1 MRRVVLLSGA
11 RRVGKTTIIYQLI
24 ENLLGAG
31 TPPNSILYVSFDHP
45 VLKFCTIGELLELY
59 QETIAL
65 EDERLHLFFD
75 EVQYTADWDKWVKI
89 LYDQHPHYQI
99 TATGSASPILA
110 AKATESG
117 VGRWVSLRVP
127 TLSFYEYVDL
137 KQLKE
142 TPQLTGVTKPTELH
156 RMSKQDLATLMR
168 ALYVLEKHFGR
179 YLLVGGFPE
188 IALTGDI
195 AFAQRLMREDIVDKV
210 LKRDMTA
217 LFGVRNVA
225 ELEKVFLYLCFHS
238 GGIIVQDTIAKEI
251 GVSRPTVANY
261 LELLIQANLIYVSSP
276 AEIGGKKLLKARPK
290 VYLAD
295 AAIRNAVLLLG
306 NEVLTDPEEMGVLV
320 ETSVFK
326 HVHSF
331 YYPERPAIGYH
342 RDPKTQKEL
351 DIVVSFPTEKIL
363 IEVKYRE
370 DTTIRPDEAIVD
382 LARDEGTRA
391 IIVTK
396 RSSDFGILE
405 YDTHYPMVK
414 DTRLRLSIPVGPRGK
429 KSRHRHLSRRKRA
442 EKYWV
447 GSLTML
453 STGSFSPNSNE
464 QTCPTQDED
473 LFKNYGLVQLAY
485 H

>member
-1 MRRVVLLSGA
+1 MGFIDREKVLRVLMGFNPWWVTGEVARENRKPVRRLAFYEARKILSHKSLRRVVLLSGA
-11 RRVGKTTIIYQLI
+11 RRVGKTTVLYQLI
-24 ENLLGAG
+24 ENLLAAG
-31 TPPNSILYVSFDHP
+31 TPSNSILYVSFDHP
-45 VLKFCTIGELLELY
+45 VLKFYTMGELLALF

-75 EVQYTADWDKWVKI
+75 EVQYTADWDKWVKT
-89 LYDQHPHYQI
+89 LYDQHPYYQI
-99 TATGSASPILA
+99 VATGSASPILA

-117 VGRWVSLRVP
+117 VGRWVSVRVP
-127 TLSFYEYVDL
+127 TLSFYEYVEL

-142 TPQLTGVTKPTELH
+142 TPSLAGVTKPTELH
-156 RMSKQDLATLMR
+156 RKSKQELATLMR

-251 GVSRPTVANY
+251 GVSRPTAANY
-261 LELLIQANLIYVSSP
+261 LELLIQANLIYISNPV
-276 AEIGGKKLLKARPK
+276 EIGGKKLLKARPK

-306 NEVLTDPEEMGVLV
+306 NEVLTDPDEMGVLV

-326 HVHSF
+326 HIHSF
-331 YYPERPAIGYH
+331 YYPERPAVGYY
-342 RDPKTQKEL
+342 RDPKTQKEI
-351 DIVVSFPTEKIL
+351 DIVVSFPVGKIL

-370 DTTIRPDEAIVD
+370 DAAIRPDEAIVD
-382 LARDEGTRA
+382 LARDKETRA

-396 RSSDFGILE
+396 RSSDFGVLE
-405 YDTHYPMVK
+405 YDTRFPMVK
-414 DTRLRLSIPVGPRGK
+414 IPAFAFLYLLG
-429 KSRHRHLSRRKRA
+429 HAERKA
-442 EKYWV
+442 V
-447 GSLTML
+447 
-453 STGSFSPNSNE
+453 TGS
-464 QTCPTQDED
+464 
-473 LFKNYGLVQLAY
+473 
-485 H
+485 